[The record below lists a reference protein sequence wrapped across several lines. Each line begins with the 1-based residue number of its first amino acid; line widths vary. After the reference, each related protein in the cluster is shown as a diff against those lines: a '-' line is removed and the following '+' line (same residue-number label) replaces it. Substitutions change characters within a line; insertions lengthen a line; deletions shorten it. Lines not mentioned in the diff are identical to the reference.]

1 MNNTEILLQVSKEEG
16 PELNTDET
24 NTWTKTSNKF
34 IR

>member
-24 NTWTKTSNKF
+24 NT
-34 IR
+34 